1 MTTVLCIGG
10 DAGILEIKK
19 ALLEPRGYIVL
30 TAPDGATGIAI
41 SRKQSVDVTVLD
53 FNTAGMD
60 GYKTAAILMKEQ
72 PTVPVVI
79 CSGSADDLP
88 ESLKWFA
95 DELVWKSA
103 GPEALLAAIEKAMG
117 FKTAAKKSSIR
128 VTGGAERQL
137 CADWQAT

>member
-10 DAGILEIKK
+10 DTGILEIKK
-19 ALLEPRGYIVL
+19 ALLEPRGYLVL
-30 TAPDGATGIAI
+30 RATDGATGVAI
-41 SRKQSVDVTVLD
+41 SRKHSVDVTVLD
-53 FNTAGMD
+53 FNIASMD
-60 GYKTAAILMKEQ
+60 CYKAAAILMKEQ

-95 DELVWKSA
+95 DALVSKSD

-117 FKTAAKKSSIR
+117 FKTAAKRSPVR
-128 VTGGAERQL
+128 ATAARGRQL
-137 CADWQAT
+137 SAYWQAT

>member
-10 DAGILEIKK
+10 DAGIQEIKK

-30 TAPDGATGIAI
+30 TARDAATGVAI
-41 SRKQSVDVTVLD
+41 SRKHTVDVTVLD
-53 FNTAGMD
+53 FNMAGMD
-60 GYKTAAILMKEQ
+60 GYKAAAILMKEQ

-95 DELVWKSA
+95 DVLVWKSA

-117 FKTAAKKSSIR
+117 FTTAAKRSSIR
-128 VTGGAERQL
+128 VTAGTERQPS
-137 CADWQAT
+137 ADWQAT

>member
-1 MTTVLCIGG
+1 MTTVLCIGS

-30 TAPDGATGIAI
+30 TAPDGETGVAI
-41 SRKQSVDVTVLD
+41 SRKQSVDVTVLG
-53 FNTAGMD
+53 FNMAGMD
-60 GYKTAAILMKEQ
+60 SYKAAAILMKEQ

-95 DELVWKSA
+95 DALVSKSD

-117 FKTAAKKSSIR
+117 FKTAVKRSPIR
-128 VTGGAERQL
+128 ATAGRERQFS
-137 CADWQAT
+137 AYWQAT